1 MITPVNNP
9 SQSQQQTNNTTTP
22 PVENIDQKKKNGEFK
37 KRDKLPPLKQQ
48 QPSTPQQTQ
57 GTEKNAQPQPVP
69 TANNNQNQQPAQS
82 QPVTNQPQGK
92 PPMREPDEEEKKY
105 EENRPNPKTKPGKPD
120 FELTRTVRK
129 YNTSPDDIKVG
140 DVWAVNFPSSKDK
153 HKKSNGDSLE
163 CIFHP
168 ALVMSKTGGDRG
180 ITVVEISH
188 QKSDFKVQSNNLE
201 INCNMIAN
209 LGPHHFKKKRDYID
223 PNSDKFKEVQA
234 TIQKAKAAN
243 KLITLTQEATDLFF
257 AEIHNI
263 DSDIQHVGLDLGDRE
278 IKHYRNKTNY
288 MMLYTKYDNE
298 HDLDQDW
305 EAFNRMTIEMQ
316 RQSNWKRIEIVGKT
330 NPVAYEEMKHKYL
343 TEPVTTPIISPEYI
357 PLMESAAFMEPT
369 NIVQKILHETAQ
381 DELEYEIERFNEVTY
396 GGTPYFTT
404 NEMKAI
410 GVSYIGDNP
419 RFSSNPVVTSFK
431 DQPNKVWF
439 QHYQNMLNG
448 WSTNTLPNYYE
459 WKKFMQS
466 MFDKMNLA
474 DTMEVR
480 NSYKQAILDFGWNPS
495 VDPTQENFKFATKR
509 VSSIMEESVSNIYL
523 MDLTESVNHWNRVI
537 NENVDESMVPMF
549 IVFYNSTTLFN
560 KVARFVQKSPYSHVG
575 IGFDYNLSKIWSF
588 EGNNNS
594 LMKEDVKSIDD
605 AKEIQVFITF
615 ITPEKRAALE
625 HRIMMLKASNAT
637 YSLLNL
643 ITIPL
648 QINYVANM
656 KMVCSQFADTMLKLA
671 DLDLTKVGSNL
682 VSPVMLN
689 KAVRK
694 KKYQTRVLKVYQGPP
709 KKYSGDKVRNFV
721 LTMNDKSLYTQEQQ
735 SLIDRTIFAIQEA
748 KDLPIQFDDD
758 GNLLIDKGEN
768 LDFEAEYSK
777 CHLAMKNYEKAGN
790 IEGMKYCLCK
800 LWYLNGVLEEK
811 IHKEKDAKKKQ
822 EYYKVRA
829 RILGDITR
837 YMKIVQKKD
846 PDFDML
852 KEYENSP
859 FSDDK
864 VRIRRST
871 LYYTI
876 DLIKKV
882 IGVS

>member
-1 MITPVNNP
+1 M
-9 SQSQQQTNNTTTP
+9 
-22 PVENIDQKKKNGEFK
+22 
-37 KRDKLPPLKQQ
+37 
-48 QPSTPQQTQ
+48 
-57 GTEKNAQPQPVP
+57 
-69 TANNNQNQQPAQS
+69 QN
-82 QPVTNQPQGK
+82 
-92 PPMREPDEEEKKY
+92 
-105 EENRPNPKTKPGKPD
+105 
-120 FELTRTVRK
+120 L
-129 YNTSPDDIKVG
+129 
-140 DVWAVNFPSSKDK
+140 
-153 HKKSNGDSLE
+153 
-163 CIFHP
+163 
-168 ALVMSKTGGDRG
+168 
-180 ITVVEISH
+180 
-188 QKSDFKVQSNNLE
+188 
-201 INCNMIAN
+201 
-209 LGPHHFKKKRDYID
+209 
-223 PNSDKFKEVQA
+223 
-234 TIQKAKAAN
+234 
-243 KLITLTQEATDLFF
+243 
-257 AEIHNI
+257 
-263 DSDIQHVGLDLGDRE
+263 DSDVQHVGLGLGDRE
-278 IKHYRNKTNY
+278 IKDYRNKTNY
-288 MMLYTKYDNE
+288 MMLYVKYDNE

-305 EAFNRMTIEMQ
+305 EAFSQMTIEKQ
-316 RQSNWKRIEIVGKT
+316 RQSDWKRLEIVGKT
-330 NPVAYEEMKHKYL
+330 NTVAYEEMKHKFL
-343 TEPVTTPIISPEYI
+343 TEPVTDPIIIPEYI
-357 PLMESAAFMEPT
+357 PFVENAAFMEPS
-369 NIVQKILHETAQ
+369 NIVQKVLHEAAEE
-381 DELEYEIERFNEVTY
+381 ELEYSIKKFNEVTY
-396 GGTPYFTT
+396 GGTPYFTAD
-404 NEMKAI
+404 EMKAL
-410 GVSYIGDNP
+410 GVSYLGGTP
-419 RFSSNPVVTSFK
+419 RFSSNPVITSFK

-495 VDPTQENFKFATKR
+495 VNPTNENFQFATKR
-509 VSSIMEESVSNIYL
+509 ISQIMEESVSNISL
-523 MDLTESVNHWNRVI
+523 MDISNDINHWNHI
-537 NENVDESMVPMF
+537 IKENVDESMVPMF

-560 KVARFVQKSPYSHVG
+560 KVSRFVQKSPYSHVG

-588 EGNNNS
+588 EGNNNT
-594 LMKEDVKSIDD
+594 LMKEDVKSIED

-615 ITPEKRAALE
+615 ITPEKRAGLE
-625 HRIMMLKASNAT
+625 HRIMMLRASNAT

-694 KKYQTRVLKVYQGPP
+694 KKYQAKVLKVYQGPP
-709 KKYSGDKVRNFV
+709 KKYNGDKIRNFV
-721 LTMNDKSLYTQEQQ
+721 LSMNDKSLYTEAQQ
-735 SLIDRTIFAIQEA
+735 SLISKTIFGINEA

-790 IEGMKYCLCK
+790 VEGMKYCLCK

-811 IHKEKDAKKKQ
+811 IHKEKDSKKKQ

-837 YMKIVQKKD
+837 YMKVVQKQD

-859 FSDDK
+859 FADNK
-864 VRIRRST
+864 IRIRRST

-882 IGVS
+882 IGIK

>member
-1 MITPVNNP
+1 MITQTSSFKHSDYYQIQEVVSNRKVKYRKKEKI
-9 SQSQQQTNNTTTP
+9 SQQ
-22 PVENIDQKKKNGEFK
+22 V
-37 KRDKLPPLKQQ
+37 
-48 QPSTPQQTQ
+48 
-57 GTEKNAQPQPVP
+57 VP
-69 TANNNQNQQPAQS
+69 TFINRSGVQPAK
-82 QPVTNQPQGK
+82 NQLQRSRRKLNIKNVP
-92 PPMREPDEEEKKY
+92 REPDEEEKKY
-105 EENRPNPKTKPGKPD
+105 ESNRPIFSTGYNKPSFKLNRTIKRYGTKL
-120 FELTRTVRK
+120 E
-129 YNTSPDDIKVG
+129 DIKIG
-140 DVWAVNFPSSKDK
+140 DIWKVNFPSSKK
-153 HKKSNGDSLE
+153 VHMKSNGDSLE
-163 CIFHP
+163 SIYHP
-168 ALVMSKTGGDRG
+168 ALVIAKGTGDRP
-180 ITVVEISH
+180 IHVVEITH
-188 QKSDFKVQSNNLE
+188 KKSNYKVIIGGIYEVNCNTMANLSPWYFIKKDDIEISKEDLKKVQQ
-201 INCNMIAN
+201 MI
-209 LGPHHFKKKRDYID
+209 I
-223 PNSDKFKEVQA
+223 
-234 TIQKAKAAN
+234 KAKKEK
-243 KLITLTQEATDLFF
+243 KLRTLTQEATNLFF
-257 AEIHNI
+257 TEMQNL
-263 DSDIQHVGLDLGDRE
+263 DSDIQHVGLGLGDRE
-278 IKHYRNKTNY
+278 IKDYRNKTNY
-288 MMLYTKYDNE
+288 MMLYVKYDNE
-298 HDLDQDW
+298 YDLDQDW
-305 EAFNRMTIEMQ
+305 EAFSQMTIEKQ
-316 RQSNWKRIEIVGKT
+316 RQSNWKRLEIVGKT
-330 NPVAYEEMKHKYL
+330 NTVAYEEMKHKFL
-343 TEPVTTPIISPEYI
+343 TEPVTDPIIVPEYI
-357 PLMESAAFMEPT
+357 PMMENAAFMEPA
-369 NIVQKILHETAQ
+369 NVVQKVLHEAAEE
-381 DELEYEIERFNEVTY
+381 ELEYSIKKFNEVRY
-396 GGTPYFTT
+396 GGTPYFTAE
-404 NEMKAI
+404 EMKAL
-410 GVSYIGDNP
+410 GVSYLGDTP
-419 RFSSNPVVTSFK
+419 RFSSNPVITSFK

-495 VDPTQENFKFATKR
+495 VNPTNENFQFATKR
-509 VSSIMEESVSNIYL
+509 ISKIMEESVSNISL
-523 MDLTESVNHWNRVI
+523 MDISNDINHWNHVI
-537 NENVDESMVPMF
+537 KENVDESMVPMF

-560 KVARFVQKSPYSHVG
+560 KVSRFVQKSPYSHVG

-588 EGNNNS
+588 EGNNNT
-594 LMKEDVKSIDD
+594 LMKEDVKSIEDVR
-605 AKEIQVFITF
+605 EIQVFITF
-615 ITPEKRAALE
+615 ITPEKRAGLE
-625 HRIMMLKASNAT
+625 HRIMMLKSSNAT

-682 VSPVMLN
+682 VSPVILN

-694 KKYQTRVLKVYQGPP
+694 KEYQAKVLKVYQGPP
-709 KKYSGDKVRNFV
+709 KKYNGDKVRNFV
-721 LTMNDKSLYTQEQQ
+721 LTMNDKSFYSEAQQ
-735 SLIDRTIFAIQEA
+735 SLINKTIFGISEA

-790 IEGMKYCLCK
+790 VEGMKYCLCK

-811 IHKEKDAKKKQ
+811 IHKEKDAKKRQ

-846 PDFDML
+846 PNFDML

-859 FSDDK
+859 FADNK